1 VSVSARDLPDSVRRR
16 VAAACVG
23 AAAHA
28 EWAALAGIAA
38 VVAVLFAEP
47 LLRGEVFYYRDIHLQ
62 WVGQAE
68 AFVRSVA
75 EGSWPLWNRRWS
87 FRPAAPRESEQPAG
101 VPAHLAEPLD
111 AALALL
117 LAVRGG
123 ALPPRGL
130 GFFLAARRLGVSGRA
145 ALLGAACWVAS
156 GPFVSLVNLWNH
168 LSGAAWIPWA
178 AWAADAALV
187 SPSALRILSW
197 GAVVAAPVLCGSPE
211 SAVMGAAATLIVL
224 ARRAGEVP
232 VRRQAVSAVLALAFG
247 IAVSAAQWVP
257 SVELASRSMR
267 SQFASQ
273 AAFWSI
279 PPAGLFQLFLPAW
292 LDPLPLQDDLRAA
305 LFDRREPFL
314 HSVYLGATTVLFV
327 SAAAYVRTPV
337 VGATAGVAVA
347 SLLVALGRHAAPY
360 RWLTELVPAAQ
371 SIRFPAKGLIL
382 FAFAWALLVAFGF
395 DALRARRPSRIRVPE
410 LLLALCAAALM
421 AAAALAWRGADTWGT
436 LVVDPSY
443 TRRGVVASLTPLIL
457 PLGRAALLATI
468 LLIVAVRRTPASPAR
483 LALMGL
489 VAVADLL
496 AAHRGRTPT
505 TPSELY
511 SLRPPG
517 LRYLAGDAGRRVY
530 SYDYFNRPSALAH
543 LGHRGYLL
551 KMIREDW
558 QVPWADAFAL
568 RMSLYPSVLGY
579 WGVEG
584 AYQVDSL
591 GLYSPEMNW
600 LTHYIRVQED
610 QPVHLRLLQ
619 MGAVH
624 RVVSLHP
631 QPDLQEVA
639 VLDTAML
646 EPVRIYA
653 VPAPVPRAYAVD
665 GVRVADGDAAV
676 RMTGD
681 PAFDLQREVILPAGP
696 ARPSDP
702 AFHAEVRLTALQPDR
717 TIVEATLSGP
727 GHLVLVDTFDPG
739 WHASVDGKPA
749 ALLRA
754 NVAFQAVPVPAGSH
768 RVELAY
774 RPRSVIWG
782 AVITMLALMAA
793 LALVLRS
800 AAARRNA

>member
-1 VSVSARDLPDSVRRR
+1 VPARDPREAVRRGL
-16 VAAACVG
+16 AAAGVR
-23 AAAHA
+23 AAAHP
-28 EWAALAGIAA
+28 EWAALAGISG
-38 VVAVLFAEP
+38 VVAILFARS
-47 LLRGEVFYYRDIHLQ
+47 LLGGEVFFYRDIHLQ

-87 FRPAAPRESEQPAG
+87 FGQP
-101 VPAHLAEPLD
+101 
-111 AALALL
+111 L
-117 LAVRGG
+117 LANPNNQLVYP
-123 ALPPRGL
+123 LTWLNLLMPPWHYYSLFVVVHFLVAGL
-130 GFFLAARRLGVSGRA
+130 GFFLAARRVGASGRA

-178 AWAADAALV
+178 LWAADAALV

-211 SAVMGAAATLIVL
+211 SAVMGGAATLLVL
-224 ARRAGEVP
+224 VRRAGEVP
-232 VRRQAVSAVLALAFG
+232 VRRMAVSAALALAFG
-247 IAVSAAQWVP
+247 VAVSAAQWVP

-267 SQFASQ
+267 SQFAWQ

-279 PPAGLFQLFLPAW
+279 PPAGLFQFVLPAW
-292 LDPLPLQDDLRAA
+292 LDPLPLQDDVRAA

-314 HSVYLGATTVLFV
+314 HSVYLGAATVLFV
-327 SAAAYVRTPV
+327 AAAGYARTRV
-337 VGATAGVAVA
+337 VAATAGLAVA
-347 SLLVALGRHAAPY
+347 SLIVALGRHAAPY
-360 RWLTELVPAAQ
+360 RWVTELVPGAQ

-395 DALRARRPSRIRVPE
+395 DALRERKPSRIRVPE
-410 LLLALCAAALM
+410 LLLTLCAAAL
-421 AAAALAWRGADTWGT
+421 AGAAALVWLGADIWGT
-436 LVVDPSY
+436 LLVDPSY

-457 PLGRAALLATI
+457 PLSRAAVLAII
-468 LLIVAVRRTPASPAR
+468 LLFLALRGAPASPAR

-496 AAHRGRTPT
+496 AAHHGRTPT
-505 TPSELY
+505 TPAELY

-517 LRYLAGDAGRRVY
+517 LRYLAGAAGRRVY

-558 QVPWADAFAL
+558 QVPWADAFTL

-579 WGVEG
+579 WGIEG

-610 QPVHLRLLQ
+610 RPVHLRLLQ

-653 VPAPVPRAYAVD
+653 VPDPVARAYAVD
-665 GVRVADGDAAV
+665 GVRVADGDKAV

-681 PAFDLQREVILPAGP
+681 PAFDLHREVILPAGP
-696 ARPSDP
+696 GRPSDP
-702 AFHAEVRLTALQPDR
+702 AFHSDVRITALRPDR
-717 TIVEATLSGP
+717 TVVEATVSAP

-739 WHASVDGKPA
+739 WRATVDGEPA

-754 NVAFQAVPVPAGSH
+754 NVAFQAVPLPAGTH
-768 RVELAY
+768 RVELVY

-782 AVITMLALMAA
+782 GVITTLAVVLA
-793 LALVLRS
+793 LALVLR
-800 AAARRNA
+800 AAAGRRNA

>member
-1 VSVSARDLPDSVRRR
+1 VPVRDPREAARRGL
-16 VAAACVG
+16 AAAGVW
-23 AAAHA
+23 AAAHP
-28 EWAALAGIAA
+28 ERAALAAIAC
-38 VVAVLFAEP
+38 VVAILFAEP

-87 FRPAAPRESEQPAG
+87 FGHP
-101 VPAHLAEPLD
+101 
-111 AALALL
+111 L
-117 LAVRGG
+117 LANPNNQLVYP
-123 ALPPRGL
+123 LTWLNLLMPPWHYYSLFVVVHFLLAGL
-130 GFFLAARRLGVSGRA
+130 GFFLAARRLGASGRA

-178 AWAADAALV
+178 VWAADAALL
-187 SPSALRILSW
+187 SPSAPRILAW
-197 GAVVAAPVLCGSPE
+197 GAAVAAPVVCGSPE
-211 SAVMGAAATLIVL
+211 SAVMGAAATLLVL
-224 ARRAGEVP
+224 ARRADEVP
-232 VRRQAVSAVLALAFG
+232 VRRMVVSALLALAFAV
-247 IAVSAAQWVP
+247 AVSAAQWVP

-267 SQFASQ
+267 SRFASQ

-279 PPAGLFQLFLPAW
+279 PPAALFQFILPVW
-292 LDPLPLQDDLRAA
+292 LDPLPLQDEVRAV

-314 HSVYLGATTVLFV
+314 HSVYLGAATVLFV
-327 SAAAYVRTPV
+327 AAAGHARTRV
-337 VGATAGVAVA
+337 AAATAAVAAA
-347 SLLVALGRHAAPY
+347 SLLLALGRHAAPY
-360 RWLTELVPAAQ
+360 RWLTELVPGVQ
-371 SIRFPAKGLIL
+371 SLRFPAKGLIL

-395 DALRARRPSRIRVPE
+395 DALRQRRPSRIRVPE
-410 LLLALCAAALM
+410 LLLALCT
-421 AAAALAWRGADTWGT
+421 AALAGVAALASLGADTWGT
-436 LVVDPSY
+436 LLVDPSY
-443 TRRGVVASLTPLIL
+443 TRRGVVASLVPLVG
-457 PLGRAALLATI
+457 PLARAALLATL
-468 LLIVAVRRTPASPAR
+468 LLILALRRGPASPAR
-483 LALMGL
+483 LAFMGFL
-489 VAVADLL
+489 AVADLL

-517 LRYLAGDAGRRVY
+517 LRHLAGGAGRRVY
-530 SYDYFNRPSALAH
+530 SYDYFNRASALAH

-558 QVPWADAFAL
+558 PVPWADAFTL
-568 RMSLYPSVLGY
+568 RVSLYPSVLGY
-579 WGVEG
+579 WGIEG

-600 LTHYIRVQED
+600 LTHYVRVQED
-610 QPVHLRLLQ
+610 QPVHLRLLR

-631 QPDLQEVA
+631 QPELEEVA

-653 VPAPVPRAYAVD
+653 VPEPVPRAYAVD

-681 PAFDLQREVILPAGP
+681 PAFDLHREVILPVGP

-702 AFHAEVRLTALQPDR
+702 TFHSEVRVTALRPDR
-717 TIVEATLSGP
+717 TVLEATLSRP

-739 WHASVDGKPA
+739 WRATVDGKPA

-754 NVAFQAVPVPAGSH
+754 NVAFQAVPMAAGVH
-768 RVELAY
+768 RVELMY
-774 RPRSVIWG
+774 RPGSVVWG
-782 AVITMLALMAA
+782 VVITA
-793 LALVLRS
+793 LAVVVALAVVLR
-800 AAARRNA
+800 AVVARRDA